1 LTHKLVRI
9 LPVLAAVMGVAS
21 GSVISLTGTLK
32 TAEDTFET
40 TLNVAS
46 AGTVTLQTWGFGG
59 GVNAASMV
67 IPAGGFD
74 PLVAVFAGI
83 GSGATIV
90 NGASDG
96 LSNYGSFTGC
106 TPAGTVTIGSFTGQ
120 CGDITMALPLSL
132 GTYTVILSDAEYIP
146 NAIFDGGTL
155 GEGFT
160 DLTPGTLPLQTC
172 ADQNNCI
179 TDTANWALD
188 ITTPGVSAAAP
199 EPGTLGAA
207 ALGLLSL
214 AVFARV
220 MQRSRATKSRK
231 EDSKHELVS

>member
-1 LTHKLVRI
+1 LICKVVRI
-9 LPVLAAVMGVAS
+9 LPVLVAMGVAS
-21 GSVISLTGTLK
+21 GSVISLTGTLN

-40 TLNVAS
+40 TISVAT

-59 GVNAASMV
+59 GANAAGMV

-74 PLVAVFAGI
+74 PLVAVFAGV

-90 NGASDG
+90 DGASDG

-106 TPAGTVTIGSFTGQ
+106 PPAGTVTIGSFAGQ
-120 CGDITMALPLSL
+120 CGDITMALSLSL

-146 NAIFDGGTL
+146 NALFDNGTF

-160 DLTPGTLPLQTC
+160 DLTPGTLPFQTC
-172 ADQNNCI
+172 VDQNNCI
-179 TDTANWALD
+179 NDTANWALD
-188 ITTPGVSAAAP
+188 ITTPGVSVATP
-199 EPGTLGAA
+199 EPSTLGTA

-220 MQRSRATKSRK
+220 MQRSRTAKSRK

>member
-1 LTHKLVRI
+1 MVRI
-9 LPVLAAVMGVAS
+9 LPVLAAAMGVGAS
-21 GSVISLTGTLK
+21 GSVISLTGALK
-32 TAEDTFET
+32 TTDDTFET
-40 TLNVAS
+40 TINVAS

-59 GVNAASMV
+59 GANAAGMV

-74 PLVAVFAGI
+74 PLVAVFAGT

-96 LSNYGSFTGC
+96 LSNYGDFTGC
-106 TPAGTVTIGSFTGQ
+106 APAGTETIGGFAGQ
-120 CGDITMALPLSL
+120 CGDITMALPLSA

-146 NAIFDGGTL
+146 NALFDNGTF

-160 DLTPGTLPLQTC
+160 DLTPGTLPFQTC

-179 TDTANWALD
+179 TDTAHWALD
-188 ITTPGVSAAAP
+188 ITTPGVSVVVP
-199 EPGTLGAA
+199 EPATLGAA
-207 ALGLLSL
+207 GLGLLSL

-220 MQRSRATKSRK
+220 MQRRRATRK

>member
-1 LTHKLVRI
+1 LIYKVIRI
-9 LPVLAAVMGVAS
+9 LPVLVAAMGVGAS
-21 GSVISLTGTLK
+21 GSVISLTGTLQ

-40 TLNVAS
+40 TINVAS

-59 GVNAASMV
+59 GDNAAGMV

-74 PLVAVFAGI
+74 PLVAVFAGT

-90 NGASDG
+90 NGVSDG
-96 LSNYGSFTGC
+96 LSNYGDFTGC
-106 TPAGTVTIGSFTGQ
+106 APAGTETIGGFAGQ
-120 CGDITMALPLSL
+120 CGDITMAMSLSM

-146 NAIFDGGTL
+146 NAIFDNGTF

-172 ADQNNCI
+172 VDQNNCI
-179 TDTANWALD
+179 TDTTNWALD
-188 ITTPGVSAAAP
+188 ITTPGVSVAAP
-199 EPGTLGAA
+199 EPSTLGTAG
-207 ALGLLSL
+207 LGLLSL

-220 MQRSRATKSRK
+220 MKKRRATKSRQRGF
-231 EDSKHELVS
+231 